1 MKYAAEVNIQ
11 AIKKKPTDI
20 HETPITLNNF
30 LDMLYLAWNLVDI
43 HIKAPIPT
51 IDTSTP
57 KLNKKVDSHLK
68 PEKSPSKL
76 LSPM

>member
-1 MKYAAEVNIQ
+1 VKTAADVNIQ
-11 AIKKKPTDI
+11 AIKKKPADI
-20 HETPITLNNF
+20 HETPITLNSF
-30 LDMLYLAWNLVDI
+30 LDIPFLEWNWVEI

-57 KLNKKVDSHLK
+57 KLYKKIDSHLK
-68 PEKSPSKL
+68 PEKSPFKS